1 MPENALS
8 ADTRCS
14 TGPRPRIAWGPL
26 SFLHGLVTSHGILKG
41 LSYDGWVDTVVGGA
55 ENKPML
61 LDAYLSAGTSAV
73 AEDILLEILQ
83 REAEPLIRQ
92 IVRSKLS
99 WGAAPANADIEDV
112 CSEAVVSVI
121 SSLQRLRESPSAEP
135 IADFRAFVAAI
146 AYRSC
151 SDHSRRI
158 YPEFHRL
165 RNRLRYVLHTEHDF
179 ALWQHSLGDWVCGL
193 HRWQPVAGGPELAAV
208 RPNVA
213 HLVDRMSDAHT
224 GKPARLLTAIFHMT
238 GGPIPFDLLVR
249 TVAECWGVTDHPQAV
264 DVTNL
269 PLVDQAPLPDTYLE
283 RGQWLATL
291 WREILELPPKQRIA
305 LLLNLRD
312 ESGACAT
319 TVFVAT
325 GAAGFDQIA
334 AALEMPTEE
343 FVELWR
349 GMPLDDLQ
357 IAARLN
363 ISRQQVINLRKCAKE
378 RLARRLVKK
387 SAW

>member
-1 MPENALS
+1 LA
-8 ADTRCS
+8 
-14 TGPRPRIAWGPL
+14 PRAGPL
-26 SFLHGLVTSHGILKG
+26 KT
-41 LSYDGWVDTVVGGA
+41 LSYDGLVDAAMSGS

-61 LDAYLSAGTSAV
+61 LDAYLGAGGA
-73 AEDILLEILQ
+73 AEAEGILLEILQ
-83 REAEPLIRQ
+83 HQAEPLIRQ
-92 IVRSKLS
+92 IVRSKLA

-121 SSLQRLRESPSAEP
+121 SSLQRLRESPAAEP

-151 SDHSRRI
+151 SDHSRRK

-165 RNRLRYVLHTEHDF
+165 RKRLRYILQTESDF
-179 ALWQHSLGDWVCGL
+179 ALWQQTPGDWLCGL
-193 HRWQPVAGGPELAAV
+193 RRWQPVAGGPELAPA
-208 RPNVA
+208 RPDVA
-213 HLVDRMSDAHT
+213 QLVDRMSDTHT
-224 GKPARLLTAIFHMT
+224 GQPAPVLTAIFRLA
-238 GGPIPFDLLVR
+238 GGPMHFDLLVR
-249 TVAECWGVTDHPQAV
+249 TVAECWGVTDHPQPV
-264 DVTNL
+264 DVANL
-269 PLVDQAPLPDTYLE
+269 ALADQAPLADVHLE
-283 RGQWLATL
+283 RDQWLATL
-291 WREILELPPKQRIA
+291 WQEILELPPKQRTA

-325 GAAGFDQIA
+325 GAAGLDQIA

-343 FVELWR
+343 FAELWR

-363 ISRQQVINLRKCAKE
+363 ITRQQVINLRKCAKE
-378 RLARRLVKK
+378 RLARRLMRK

>member
-1 MPENALS
+1 M
-8 ADTRCS
+8 R
-14 TGPRPRIAWGPL
+14 
-26 SFLHGLVTSHGILKG
+26 
-41 LSYDGWVDTVVGGA
+41 
-55 ENKPML
+55 NKPAL
-61 LDAYLSAGTSAV
+61 LNAFLDARDAV
-73 AEDILLEILQ
+73 EAEGILLEILQ
-83 REAEPLIRQ
+83 GQAEPLIRQ

-99 WGAAPANADIEDV
+99 WGATPANMDIDDV
-112 CSEAVVSVI
+112 CSEALASVI

-135 IADFRAFVAAI
+135 IADFRAFVATI

-151 SDHSRRI
+151 SDHSRRV

-165 RNRLRYVLHTEHDF
+165 RNRLRYILNTEHDF
-179 ALWQHSLGDWVCGL
+179 ALWQYSPGEWMCGL

-208 RPNVA
+208 RPDVA
-213 HLVDRMSDAHT
+213 HLVDRVSDAHT
-224 GKPARLLTAIFHMT
+224 GKPARLLSAIFEFAR
-238 GGPIPFDLLVR
+238 GPMPFDLLVR
-249 TVAECWGVTDHPQAV
+249 TVAECWRVTDHPQTV

-269 PLVDQAPLPDTYLE
+269 SLADQAPLPDAHLE
-283 RGQWLATL
+283 RNQWLATL
-291 WREILELPPKQRIA
+291 WQEILELPARQRIA

-319 TVFVAT
+319 TVFIAA
-325 GAAGFDQIA
+325 GAAGFDQLA

-363 ISRQQVINLRKCAKE
+363 LSRQQVINLRKCAKE
-378 RLARRLVKK
+378 RLARRIMKK

>member
-1 MPENALS
+1 MDGA
-8 ADTRCS
+8 
-14 TGPRPRIAWGPL
+14 G
-26 SFLHGLVTSHGILKG
+26 KG
-41 LSYDGWVDTVVGGA
+41 LSYDGWVDAAVGGS
-55 ENKPML
+55 ENKPKL
-61 LDAYLSAGTSAV
+61 PDYLGARNA
-73 AEDILLEILQ
+73 AEAEGILLEILQ
-83 REAEPLIRQ
+83 GQAEPLIRQ

-99 WGAAPANADIEDV
+99 WGASPANADVEDV

-121 SSLQRLRESPSAEP
+121 SSLQRLRDSPSAEP

-151 SDHSRRI
+151 SDHSRKI

-165 RNRLRYVLHTEHDF
+165 RNRLRYILHTEDDF
-179 ALWQHSLGDWVCGL
+179 ALWQHSPGDWVCGL
-193 HRWQPVAGGPELAAV
+193 HRWQPVAGGPELAPV
-208 RPNVA
+208 RPDVA
-213 HLVDRMSDAHT
+213 HLVDRVSDAHT
-224 GKPARLLTAIFHMT
+224 GKPARLLTEIFHLT
-238 GGPIPFDLLVR
+238 GGPMPFDLLVR
-249 TVAECWGVTDHPQAV
+249 TVSECWGVTDHPEAV
-264 DVTNL
+264 DVATL
-269 PLVDQAPLPDTYLE
+269 PVADQAPLPDAHLE
-283 RGQWLATL
+283 RDQWLTTL
-291 WREILELPPKQRIA
+291 WREILELPPKQRTA

-334 AALEMPTEE
+334 EALEMPTTE

-357 IAARLN
+357 IAERLN

-378 RLARRLVKK
+378 RLARRLMKK
-387 SAW
+387 